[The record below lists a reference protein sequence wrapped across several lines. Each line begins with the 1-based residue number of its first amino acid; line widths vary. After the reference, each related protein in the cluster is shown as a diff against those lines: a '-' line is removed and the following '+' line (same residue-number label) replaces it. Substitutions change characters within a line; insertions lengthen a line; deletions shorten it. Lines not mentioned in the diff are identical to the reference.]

1 MTGAS
6 GKELDPMAT
15 YTLFGL
21 LHQRSNRMDQLAR
34 YEAKD
39 DSSAMELA
47 GRLSR
52 NRTTELW
59 SEHRQVG
66 KFGGAPRSD
75 ADSEEG
81 RAA

>member
-1 MTGAS
+1 MT
-6 GKELDPMAT
+6 T

-34 YEAKD
+34 YEASD

-52 NRTTELW
+52 NRTTELGR
-59 SEHRQVG
+59 STARLESSGRLRSQMRTSMKVVRHD
-66 KFGGAPRSD
+66 PRS
-75 ADSEEG
+75 G
-81 RAA
+81 R